1 MNLTKILTVLDVYV
15 QQGRIMRDHGKFAGK
30 EAGICILL
38 NWAGISAAFMSW
50 ALFAQ
55 LVREGALYIQ
65 RMSDA
70 ASKEGEVWYHL
81 RPNKKALKL
90 ALQKYQGEVEFVK
103 IADCSSKEWQAEH
116 ASWVIQQTGELSK
129 RTKAW
134 YNLGWYCEFRIRQY
148 FGLDW
153 QMNRNRRTK
162 GVADMVLTSPDGK
175 SSHWELKDMIG
186 AGFQIRPEKAHELGL
201 DELCAD

>member
-1 MNLTKILTVLDVYV
+1 MNLTKIMAVLDVYV
-15 QQGRIMRDHGKFAGK
+15 QQGEIMRNKGKFAGK
-30 EAGICILL
+30 EAGICILM
-38 NWAGISAAFMSW
+38 NWSGISAAFMSW
-50 ALFAQ
+50 DLFAL

-70 ASKEGEVWYHL
+70 ATKDGEIWYHL

-90 ALQKYQGEVEFVK
+90 ALQRYQNEVEFIK
-103 IADCSSKEWQAEH
+103 IADCLGKDWKAQHEQWI
-116 ASWVIQQTGELSK
+116 IQQTGELSK

-134 YNLGWYCEFRIRQY
+134 YNLGWYAEFRIHQH

-153 QMNRNRRTK
+153 AMNKNRRTR
-162 GVADMVLTSPDGK
+162 GVADMVLGSA
-175 SSHWELKDMIG
+175 HWELKDMVG

>member
-1 MNLTKILTVLDVYV
+1 MNLTKIMTVLDVYV
-15 QQGRIMRDHGKFAGK
+15 QQGRVMRNHGKFAGK
-30 EAGICILL
+30 EAGVCILL

-90 ALQKYQGEVEFVK
+90 ALHKYQNEIEFVK
-103 IADCSSKEWQAEH
+103 VADCTSKDWKAQHEQWI
-116 ASWVIQQTGELSK
+116 IQQTGELSK
-129 RTKAW
+129 RTRSW
-134 YNLGWYCEFRIRQY
+134 YNLGWYCEFRVRQH

-162 GVADMVLTSPDGK
+162 GVADMVLSGA
-175 SSHWELKDMIG
+175 HWEIKDMVG
-186 AGFQIRPEKAHELGL
+186 AGFQIRPERAHELGL

>member
-1 MNLTKILTVLDVYV
+1 MNLDKILAVLDVYV
-15 QQGRIMRDHGKFAGK
+15 QQGKIMRNRGKFAGS

-65 RMSDA
+65 RMSDS
-70 ASKEGEVWYHL
+70 ASKDGEVWYHL
-81 RPNKKALKL
+81 RPNKKTLKL
-90 ALQKYQGEVEFVK
+90 ALQRYQDEIEFVK
-103 IADCSSKEWQAEH
+103 IADCLSKDWKSEH
-116 ASWVIQQTGELSK
+116 ETWVIQQTGELSK

-134 YNLGWYCEFRIRQY
+134 YNLGWYAEYRIRQY

-162 GVADMVLTSPDGK
+162 GVADMVLGN
-175 SSHWELKDMIG
+175 SHWELKDMVG

-201 DELCAD
+201 DELCED